1 MTIEKKQHGYNFKFP
16 ATEEG
21 YKFVEEIKKN
31 LNKDSYKVTVRFSGP
46 DSGGY
51 VKKDEAT
58 HLRIYITSLR
68 EEDNPWKTIN
78 ILTKLYNKGAKHYKE
93 QTKVRELLHDVG
105 VDLKQENEL
114 LNKLIRNEG
123 TKVKNLNKIV
133 KEQTKQLGVLGYASK
148 KQTELEEEN
157 RLLTTKL
164 SILNSYIKSMSNSS
178 HNPSRR
184 ISGLK
189 EVAKTIDSLNTNKVQ
204 VK

>member
-1 MTIEKKQHGYNFKFP
+1 MTIEKKQHWYNFKFP

-21 YKFVEEIKKN
+21 YKFVEEVKKN

-58 HLRIYITSLR
+58 HLRSYITSLR
-68 EEDNPWKTIN
+68 EEDNLWKM
-78 ILTKLYNKGAKHYKE
+78 YDKGAKHYKDLYYKE
-93 QTKVRELLHDVG
+93 QTKVRELSN
-105 VDLKQENEL
+105 KQ
-114 LNKLIRNEG
+114 
-123 TKVKNLNKIV
+123 
-133 KEQTKQLGVLGYASK
+133 YASK
-148 KQTELEEEN
+148 EQTELEEEN

-164 SILNSYIKSMSNSS
+164 SILNSNIKSISNSS

>member
-21 YKFVEEIKKN
+21 YKFVEEVKKN

-68 EEDNPWKTIN
+68 EEDNLWKM
-78 ILTKLYNKGAKHYKE
+78 YDKGAKHYKDLYYKE
-93 QTKVRELLHDVG
+93 QTKVRELSNKV
-105 VDLKQENEL
+105 NE
-114 LNKLIRNEG
+114 K
-123 TKVKNLNKIV
+123 
-133 KEQTKQLGVLGYASK
+133 YASK
-148 KQTELEEEN
+148 EQTELEEEN

-164 SILNSYIKSMSNSS
+164 SILNSYIKSISNSS